1 MNSDLLIPLSIAA
14 WMASCFAAIGARA
27 LREFSRH
34 ELQELCQ
41 RRQTP
46 DRFSEILLHHEQ
58 AGLAA
63 EIASAFLAAF
73 AVACGG
79 VGGWLELSADP
90 SLAPWWRLAI
100 VAIVCG
106 TALIISNAILP
117 WSIARVGAAPFVS
130 RTWPIWRFVGQLCTP
145 LAWCARVTDS
155 VLHRLAGRLPDGSN
169 DEAIED
175 EIRTI
180 VSEGHREGLLE
191 EDARDM
197 IESVI
202 DFGDTVVSQIMT
214 PRTEVHMVHVSLP
227 WDDVVEDF
235 IDAGHTR
242 VPVYDKNRD
251 DIVGL
256 LYSKDLLRELAKGPN
271 HPHRP
276 IQSLLRKPL
285 FVPEGKA
292 VDDLLQLFQET
303 RTHIALVLDEYG
315 GVSGVVTI
323 EDALEEIVGEIADE
337 YDLEE
342 EVEIHK
348 ISDDVCEALGRAH
361 VDAINAEMGFELPE
375 SADFDTIG
383 GFVFAEFGRV
393 PNIGES
399 ITWNDAVRVTVLEAT
414 RRRVNRV
421 RLERV
426 RQESLET
433 V

>member
-1 MNSDLLIPLSIAA
+1 MNLDLLLGLSIAA
-14 WMASCFAAIGARA
+14 WVAGCFAAIGARC

-34 ELQELCQ
+34 ELEELCQ
-41 RRQTP
+41 LRQNP
-46 DRFSEILLHHEQ
+46 DRFSDLLLHHEH

-63 EIASAFLAAF
+63 EIAATFLT
-73 AVACGG
+73 AVAVGCGS
-79 VGGWLELSADP
+79 VWGWLEFSTD
-90 SLAPWWRLAI
+90 SGLAPWWLLAI
-100 VAIVCG
+100 MVILCGAVIAVSTAIV
-106 TALIISNAILP
+106 P
-117 WSIARVGAAPFVS
+117 WSIARIGAATFLFP
-130 RTWPIWRFVGQLCTP
+130 TWPLWHLVGKLSSPLIW
-145 LAWCARVTDS
+145 AARLFDA
-155 VLHRLAGRLPDGSN
+155 VLHRLVGRMHQVPTE
-169 DEAIED
+169 EAIGD
-175 EIRTI
+175 EIRSI

-227 WDDVVEDF
+227 WEDVVEDF
-235 IDAGHTR
+235 IEAGHTR

-251 DIVGL
+251 DIVGV
-256 LYSKDLLRELAKGPN
+256 LYTKDLLPELAKPAVQSR
-271 HPHRP
+271 RP
-276 IQSLLRKPL
+276 IKALLRKPL
-285 FVPEGKA
+285 FVPETKA

-315 GVSGVVTI
+315 GVSGLVTI

-337 YDLEE
+337 YDLES

-348 ISDDVCEALGRAH
+348 LSEDVCEALGRAH
-361 VDAINAEMGFELPE
+361 VDAINAEMNFELPE
-375 SADFDTIG
+375 SEDFDTIG

-393 PNIGES
+393 PNVGES
-399 ITWNDAVRVTVLEAT
+399 ITWNDAVRLTVLEAT

-426 RQESLET
+426 RQESLEA

>member
-1 MNSDLLIPLSIAA
+1 MNSDVLIGLSIAA
-14 WMASCFAAIGARA
+14 WVASCFAAIGARA

-34 ELQELCQ
+34 ELQEFCQ
-41 RRQTP
+41 LRQTP
-46 DRFSEILLHHEQ
+46 DRFSEVLIHHEQ

-63 EIASAFLAAF
+63 EIVSAFLAAL
-73 AVACGG
+73 AVSCAG
-79 VGGWLELSADP
+79 VVVGLEFSADA
-90 SLAPWWRLAI
+90 SLAPWLRLAI
-100 VAIVCG
+100 MAVVCG
-106 TALIISNAILP
+106 AVLIISHALLP
-117 WSIARVGAAPFVS
+117 WSIARIGAAAFIN
-130 RTWPIWRFVGQLCTP
+130 RTWSIWRFVGQLGTP
-145 LAWCARVTDS
+145 LVWCARVMDA
-155 VLHRLAGRLPDGSN
+155 VLHRLAGRLPERPS

-227 WDDVVEDF
+227 WDEVIEDF

-251 DIVGL
+251 DIVGV
-256 LYSKDLLRELAKGPN
+256 LYSKDLLRELAKGLDRP
-271 HPHRP
+271 PRP
-276 IQSLLRKPL
+276 IKSLLRKPL

-337 YDLEE
+337 YDLEV

-348 ISDDVCEALGRAH
+348 INGDVCEALGRAH
-361 VDAINAEMGFELPE
+361 VDQINAEMGFDLPE
-375 SADFDTIG
+375 SEDFDTIG

-399 ITWNDAVRVTVLEAT
+399 LTWNDAVRVTVLEAT

-426 RQESLET
+426 PQESLET